1 MRLPIEKAGFAPEAD
16 LRTVMVRRLDHPGQ
30 LHDAERALARSPVT
44 EGPFFTKGLATTEGF
59 RPSYWS
65 YGKAHDIA
73 ARDAGAAIEL
83 RSAEVARGAAPTDE
97 AQASGGPMGRTPHD
111 ASPEDGE
118 VSGLERAFLEA
129 HRQALM
135 QEPEPGSESDG
146 TSQAESPSSAAG
158 NPDVRAPAADLR
170 TVPVRPSGRDA
181 ARIDG
186 LFLRKSHAAADDAS
200 ARLTE
205 PTGDI
210 AAAAE
215 RGSEEP
221 RALPAGYDLTLE
233 IATPTGEPLPVAEAP
248 QFGLDDMPVAE
259 EPERPNDAIRDATSK
274 SASTGRGSLLAPIQE
289 AIIVF
294 GCVALLAS
302 LGVFNPSTAPPPRP
316 VAAEVQP
323 QTQAA
328 APEAH
333 PLAAAVP
340 DLLTR
345 GDERLRSGDV
355 VGARLFYEKAAD
367 TGNAHGAL
375 MMGATF
381 DPKFLASIGVYG
393 LRGDEQAAMAWYR
406 RAGELGDPGA
416 AKLGNPAHK

>member
-1 MRLPIEKAGFAPEAD
+1 
-16 LRTVMVRRLDHPGQ
+16 VMVRRLDHPGQ
-30 LHDAERALARSPVT
+30 LHDAERALARSGVP
-44 EGPFFTKGLATTEGF
+44 EGPFFTKGLASTEGF

-65 YGKAHDIA
+65 YGKAHDIE

-83 RSAEVARGAAPTDE
+83 RSDEVSRGAAQTDE
-97 AQASGGPMGRTPHD
+97 AQASGGPMGRDPHD

-118 VSGLERAFLEA
+118 VSGLEHAFLEA

-146 TSQAESPSSAAG
+146 TSQAETPSSAPG
-158 NPDVRAPAADLR
+158 NRDRAPPADLR

-200 ARLTE
+200 GRLAE
-205 PTGDI
+205 PTGVV
-210 AAAAE
+210 AAASE
-215 RGSEEP
+215 HGSDEP
-221 RALPAGYDLTLE
+221 RELPAGYDPAVSLE
-233 IATPTGEPLPVAEAP
+233 VAMPTGEPLPAVETRAGATEAP
-248 QFGLDDMPVAE
+248 QFGLDDLPVAE
-259 EPERPNDAIRDATSK
+259 EPARPNDAIRDATSK
-274 SASTGRGSLLAPIQE
+274 NASTGRNSLLAPVQE

-323 QTQAA
+323 QAQAA